1 MTAFVYDTGALIA
14 AEDNDRR
21 IWTIH
26 RRALE
31 RRAVPIVPAGVV
43 AEAWRGNS
51 ASLARFLAGAQVEPL
66 DAKSARAA
74 GVLLSNVADRDVG
87 AVDATVLRSPC
98 ATATPYSRPTMP
110 MSRCSRTPHTAHST
124 SFRSRSPG
132 QSRHSSTDLVTRFIP
147 E

>member
-1 MTAFVYDTGALIA
+1 MTAFVYDTGAQIA

-51 ASLARFLAGAQVEPL
+51 ASLARFLSGAQVEPL

-87 AVDATVLRSPC
+87 AVDATVVEVALRYGY
-98 ATATPYSRPTMP
+98 AVLTANHADVQVLADSAHRPLDIV
-110 MSRCSRTPHTAHST
+110 S
-124 SFRSRSPG
+124 
-132 QSRHSSTDLVTRFIP
+132 I
-147 E
+147 